1 MYNLLERNKTNEIHD
16 NKNLDSHSY
25 ILIKNKNNYISSIK
39 DEDNKLI
46 VESKN
51 GIKDESN
58 NNFYESN
65 VIFNMT
71 ENVLNHTP
79 TNEEKKSQ
87 KLSESLPAE
96 ELFIKQKDKIKHYK
110 EILEKEKKNVYKND
124 NSFNKDN
131 EQKEIINE
139 NKKNIS
145 LEDFNF
151 FEITSFIHN
160 RDSKFKENRIPVF
173 KTNNWKRLNEPKFNF
188 DLKNI
193 ALRVI
198 QDIDYG
204 KKMAKISIDFTLKEE
219 SELWIFTR
227 CFMKNESVNININ
240 NTSFNNDAD
249 KIFNKYSSVI
259 KIIKKRK
266 KRDSNKSFITFG
278 TFCENM
284 KHSKQVS
291 YKSFLKRQLVNFN
304 EAIYQQTEN
313 ENDSCDYKLY
323 LTDKGDDCIDAK
335 VSINSDNKFNQII
348 AKFFLPTNNKSKI
361 LFCGEG
367 DGVIIK
373 DLNISH
379 FDKNEELEEGFET
392 LFSFEQKSCNC
403 CSII

>member
-1 MYNLLERNKTNEIHD
+1 MYNILERNKTNENHE
-16 NKNLDSHSY
+16 NKNLDNHSY
-25 ILIKNKNNYISSIK
+25 ILIKNKNYISSIK
-39 DEDNKLI
+39 DDDNKI
-46 VESKN
+46 IIGSKN

-71 ENVLNHTP
+71 ENVLNHAP
-79 TNEEKKSQ
+79 SNEEKKSQ
-87 KLSESLPAE
+87 KLSESIPAE

-110 EILEKEKKNVYKND
+110 DMLEKEKQNVYKNEISLNND
-124 NSFNKDN
+124 NF
-131 EQKEIINE
+131 EQKEIVNE

-145 LEDFNF
+145 LEDFYL

-173 KTNNWKRLNEPKFNF
+173 KANNWKRLKEPKFNF

-193 ALRVI
+193 ALRTI
-198 QDIDYG
+198 NDIDYD
-204 KKMAKISIDFTLKEE
+204 KKMVKININFTLKEE

-227 CFMKNESVNININ
+227 CFMKSDTINININ
-240 NTSFNNDAD
+240 NTSFNNDID

-259 KIIKKRK
+259 KIIK

-284 KHSKQVS
+284 KNSNKVS
-291 YKSFLKRQLVNFN
+291 YKSFLKRQLVNFT
-304 EAIYQQTEN
+304 EAVYQIREN
-313 ENDSCDYKLY
+313 ESDSCDFNLY
-323 LTDKGDDCIDAK
+323 IIDKGDDCIDAK
-335 VSINSDNKFNQII
+335 VSINSDNKFNQVI
-348 AKFFLPTNNKSKI
+348 AKFYLPTNNKSKL

-367 DGVIIK
+367 DCIIIK
-373 DLNISH
+373 DLNINYL
-379 FDKNEELEEGFET
+379 DKNEQLEEEFET

-403 CSII
+403 CFVI

>member
-1 MYNLLERNKTNEIHD
+1 MYNLLERNKTNENHD
-16 NKNLDSHSY
+16 NKNVDSHSY

-96 ELFIKQKDKIKHYK
+96 ELFIKQKDKIKQYK

-124 NSFNKDN
+124 NSFNNDN
-131 EQKEIINE
+131 EQKEIVNE

-151 FEITSFIHN
+151 FEITSFIYN
-160 RDSKFKENRIPVF
+160 RDSKIKENRIPVF
-173 KTNNWKRLNEPKFNF
+173 KANNWKRLNEPKYNF

-193 ALRVI
+193 ALRTSH
-198 QDIDYG
+198 DIDYR
-204 KKMAKISIDFTLKEE
+204 KKMAKITIDFTLKEE

-240 NTSFNNDAD
+240 NSSFNNDID
-249 KIFNKYSSVI
+249 KIFNKYTSVI
-259 KIIKKRK
+259 KIIKKR
-266 KRDSNKSFITFG
+266 DSNKSLITFG

-284 KHSKQVS
+284 KQVS

-304 EAIYQQTEN
+304 EVAIYQQTEN
-313 ENDSCDYKLY
+313 ENDSCDFKLY
-323 LTDKGDDCIDAK
+323 ITDKGDDCIDAK
-335 VSINSDNKFNQII
+335 VSMNSDNKYNQII
-348 AKFFLPTNNKSKI
+348 AKFFLPTDNKSKI

-379 FDKNEELEEGFET
+379 LDKNEELEEGFET

-403 CSII
+403 CNII

>member
-151 FEITSFIHN
+151 
-160 RDSKFKENRIPVF
+160 
-173 KTNNWKRLNEPKFNF
+173 
-188 DLKNI
+188 LK
-193 ALRVI
+193 
-198 QDIDYG
+198 
-204 KKMAKISIDFTLKEE
+204 KIEF
-219 SELWIFTR
+219 
-227 CFMKNESVNININ
+227 
-240 NTSFNNDAD
+240 
-249 KIFNKYSSVI
+249 
-259 KIIKKRK
+259 
-266 KRDSNKSFITFG
+266 
-278 TFCENM
+278 
-284 KHSKQVS
+284 
-291 YKSFLKRQLVNFN
+291 
-304 EAIYQQTEN
+304 
-313 ENDSCDYKLY
+313 LY
-323 LTDKGDDCIDAK
+323 LK
-335 VSINSDNKFNQII
+335 QII
-348 AKFFLPTNNKSKI
+348 
-361 LFCGEG
+361 G
-367 DGVIIK
+367 K
-373 DLNISH
+373 D
-379 FDKNEELEEGFET
+379 
-392 LFSFEQKSCNC
+392 
-403 CSII
+403 

>member
-1 MYNLLERNKTNEIHD
+1 MYNILERNKTNENHE
-16 NKNLDSHSY
+16 NKNLDNHSY
-25 ILIKNKNNYISSIK
+25 ILIKNKNYISSIK
-39 DEDNKLI
+39 DDDNKI
-46 VESKN
+46 IIGSKN

-71 ENVLNHTP
+71 ENVLNHAP
-79 TNEEKKSQ
+79 SNEEKKSQ
-87 KLSESLPAE
+87 KLSESIPAE

-110 EILEKEKKNVYKND
+110 DMLEKEKQNVYKNE
-124 NSFNKDN
+124 NSLNNDTF
-131 EQKEIINE
+131 EQKEIVNE

-145 LEDFNF
+145 LEDFYL

-173 KTNNWKRLNEPKFNF
+173 KANNWKRLKEPKFNF

-193 ALRVI
+193 ALRTI
-198 QDIDYG
+198 NDIDYD
-204 KKMAKISIDFTLKEE
+204 KKMVKININFTLKEE

-227 CFMKNESVNININ
+227 CFMKSDTINININ
-240 NTSFNNDAD
+240 NTSFNNDID

-259 KIIKKRK
+259 KIIK

-284 KHSKQVS
+284 KNSNKVS
-291 YKSFLKRQLVNFN
+291 YKSFLKRQLVNFT
-304 EAIYQQTEN
+304 EAVYQIREN
-313 ENDSCDYKLY
+313 EGDSCDFNLY
-323 LTDKGDDCIDAK
+323 IIDKGDDCIDAK
-335 VSINSDNKFNQII
+335 VSINSDNKFNQVI
-348 AKFFLPTNNKSKI
+348 AKFYLPTNNKSKL

-367 DGVIIK
+367 DCIIIK
-373 DLNISH
+373 DLNINYL
-379 FDKNEELEEGFET
+379 DKNEQLEEEFET

-403 CSII
+403 CFVI

>member
-1 MYNLLERNKTNEIHD
+1 MYNVLERNKTNENHE
-16 NKNLDSHSY
+16 NKNLDNHSY
-25 ILIKNKNNYISSIK
+25 ILIKNKNYISSIK
-39 DEDNKLI
+39 DDDNKI
-46 VESKN
+46 IIGSKN

-71 ENVLNHTP
+71 ENVLNHAP
-79 TNEEKKSQ
+79 SNEEKKSQ
-87 KLSESLPAE
+87 KLSESIPAE

-110 EILEKEKKNVYKND
+110 DMLEKEKQNVYKNEHSLNND
-124 NSFNKDN
+124 TF
-131 EQKEIINE
+131 EQKEIVNE

-145 LEDFNF
+145 LEDFYL

-173 KTNNWKRLNEPKFNF
+173 KANNWKRLKEPKFNF

-193 ALRVI
+193 ALRTI
-198 QDIDYG
+198 NDIDYD
-204 KKMAKISIDFTLKEE
+204 KKMVKININFTLKEE

-227 CFMKNESVNININ
+227 CFMKSDTINININ
-240 NTSFNNDAD
+240 NTSFNNDID

-259 KIIKKRK
+259 KIIK

-284 KHSKQVS
+284 KNSNKVS
-291 YKSFLKRQLVNFN
+291 YKSFLKRQLVNFK
-304 EAIYQQTEN
+304 EAVYQITEN
-313 ENDSCDYKLY
+313 ESDSCDFNLY
-323 LTDKGDDCIDAK
+323 IIDKGDDCIDAK
-335 VSINSDNKFNQII
+335 VSINSDNKFNQVI
-348 AKFFLPTNNKSKI
+348 AKFYLPTNNKSKL

-367 DGVIIK
+367 DCIIIK
-373 DLNISH
+373 DLNINYL
-379 FDKNEELEEGFET
+379 DKNEQLEEEFET

-403 CSII
+403 CFVI

>member
-39 DEDNKLI
+39 DDDNKLVI
-46 VESKN
+46 GSKN

-131 EQKEIINE
+131 EQKEIVNE
-139 NKKNIS
+139 NKKSIS
-145 LEDFNF
+145 LKDFNF

-160 RDSKFKENRIPVF
+160 RDSIYKENRIPVF
-173 KTNNWKRLNEPKFNF
+173 KTNNWKRLNEPKYNF

-193 ALRVI
+193 ALRTSH
-198 QDIDYG
+198 DIDYG

-240 NTSFNNDAD
+240 NTSFNNDIE
-249 KIFNKYSSVI
+249 KIFNKYTSVI
-259 KIIKKRK
+259 KIIK

-304 EAIYQQTEN
+304 EAAIYQQIEN
-313 ENDSCDYKLY
+313 ENDSCDFKLY
-323 LTDKGDDCIDAK
+323 IIDKGDDCIDAK

-348 AKFFLPTNNKSKI
+348 AKFFLPTDKKSKI

-373 DLNISH
+373 DLNISNL
-379 FDKNEELEEGFET
+379 DKNEELEEGFET

>member
-1 MYNLLERNKTNEIHD
+1 M
-16 NKNLDSHSY
+16 
-25 ILIKNKNNYISSIK
+25 
-39 DEDNKLI
+39 
-46 VESKN
+46 
-51 GIKDESN
+51 
-58 NNFYESN
+58 
-65 VIFNMT
+65 
-71 ENVLNHTP
+71 
-79 TNEEKKSQ
+79 
-87 KLSESLPAE
+87 
-96 ELFIKQKDKIKHYK
+96 
-110 EILEKEKKNVYKND
+110 
-124 NSFNKDN
+124 
-131 EQKEIINE
+131 
-139 NKKNIS
+139 
-145 LEDFNF
+145 
-151 FEITSFIHN
+151 
-160 RDSKFKENRIPVF
+160 
-173 KTNNWKRLNEPKFNF
+173 
-188 DLKNI
+188 KNI

-204 KKMAKISIDFTLKEE
+204 KKMAKISINFTLKEE

-240 NTSFNNDAD
+240 NTSFNNDSD

-259 KIIKKRK
+259 KIIK

-291 YKSFLKRQLVNFN
+291 YKSFLKRQLVNFNEAIYQQTENENDSLKQFNTHNKIISNQFWLWFNNVVNFN

>member
-1 MYNLLERNKTNEIHD
+1 M
-16 NKNLDSHSY
+16 
-25 ILIKNKNNYISSIK
+25 
-39 DEDNKLI
+39 
-46 VESKN
+46 
-51 GIKDESN
+51 
-58 NNFYESN
+58 
-65 VIFNMT
+65 
-71 ENVLNHTP
+71 
-79 TNEEKKSQ
+79 
-87 KLSESLPAE
+87 
-96 ELFIKQKDKIKHYK
+96 
-110 EILEKEKKNVYKND
+110 
-124 NSFNKDN
+124 
-131 EQKEIINE
+131 
-139 NKKNIS
+139 
-145 LEDFNF
+145 
-151 FEITSFIHN
+151 
-160 RDSKFKENRIPVF
+160 
-173 KTNNWKRLNEPKFNF
+173 
-188 DLKNI
+188 KNI

-259 KIIKKRK
+259 KIIKKR
-266 KRDSNKSFITFG
+266 DSNKSFITFG
-278 TFCENM
+278 TFCEN
-284 KHSKQVS
+284 
-291 YKSFLKRQLVNFN
+291 RQLVNFN

-313 ENDSCDYKLY
+313 DIDQCDFKLY
-323 LTDKGDDCIDAK
+323 ITDKGDDSIDAK

-379 FDKNEELEEGFET
+379 LDKNEELEEGFET

-403 CSII
+403 CCII

>member
-1 MYNLLERNKTNEIHD
+1 MYNILERNKTNENHE
-16 NKNLDSHSY
+16 NKNLDNHSY
-25 ILIKNKNNYISSIK
+25 ILIKNKNYISSIK
-39 DEDNKLI
+39 DDDNKI
-46 VESKN
+46 IIGSKN

-71 ENVLNHTP
+71 ENVLNHAP
-79 TNEEKKSQ
+79 SNEEKKSQ
-87 KLSESLPAE
+87 KLSESIPAE

-110 EILEKEKKNVYKND
+110 DMLEKEKQNVYKNEISLNND
-124 NSFNKDN
+124 NF
-131 EQKEIINE
+131 EQKEIVNE

-145 LEDFNF
+145 LEDFYL

-173 KTNNWKRLNEPKFNF
+173 KANNWKRLKEPKFNF

-193 ALRVI
+193 ALRTI
-198 QDIDYG
+198 NDIDYD
-204 KKMAKISIDFTLKEE
+204 KKMIKININFTLKEE

-227 CFMKNESVNININ
+227 CFMKSDTINININ
-240 NTSFNNDAD
+240 NTSFNNDID

-259 KIIKKRK
+259 KIIK

-284 KHSKQVS
+284 KNSNKVS
-291 YKSFLKRQLVNFN
+291 YKSFLKRQLVNFT
-304 EAIYQQTEN
+304 EAVYQIREN
-313 ENDSCDYKLY
+313 ESDSCDFNLY
-323 LTDKGDDCIDAK
+323 IIDKGDDCIDAK
-335 VSINSDNKFNQII
+335 VSINSDNKFNQVI
-348 AKFFLPTNNKSKI
+348 AKFYLPTNNKSKL

-367 DGVIIK
+367 DCIIIK
-373 DLNISH
+373 DLNINYL
-379 FDKNEELEEGFET
+379 DKNEQLEEEFET

-403 CSII
+403 CFVI

>member
-16 NKNLDSHSY
+16 NKNLDNHSY

-173 KTNNWKRLNEPKFNF
+173 KTNNWKRLNEPKYNF

-219 SELWIFTR
+219 SGIS
-227 CFMKNESVNININ
+227 KH
-240 NTSFNNDAD
+240 
-249 KIFNKYSSVI
+249 KY
-259 KIIKKRK
+259 
-266 KRDSNKSFITFG
+266 
-278 TFCENM
+278 
-284 KHSKQVS
+284 
-291 YKSFLKRQLVNFN
+291 
-304 EAIYQQTEN
+304 
-313 ENDSCDYKLY
+313 
-323 LTDKGDDCIDAK
+323 
-335 VSINSDNKFNQII
+335 
-348 AKFFLPTNNKSKI
+348 
-361 LFCGEG
+361 
-367 DGVIIK
+367 
-373 DLNISH
+373 
-379 FDKNEELEEGFET
+379 
-392 LFSFEQKSCNC
+392 
-403 CSII
+403 

>member
-124 NSFNKDN
+124 NSFNNDN

-151 FEITSFIHN
+151 FEIISFIHN

-193 ALRVI
+193 ALRV
-198 QDIDYG
+198 
-204 KKMAKISIDFTLKEE
+204 
-219 SELWIFTR
+219 WIFTR

-240 NTSFNNDAD
+240 NTSFKNDAD

-259 KIIKKRK
+259 KIIK

>member
-16 NKNLDSHSY
+16 NKNLDSHSF

-39 DEDNKLI
+39 DDDNKLVI
-46 VESKN
+46 GSKN

-124 NSFNKDN
+124 NIFNKDN
-131 EQKEIINE
+131 EQKEIVNE
-139 NKKNIS
+139 NKKSIS
-145 LEDFNF
+145 LKDFNF

-160 RDSKFKENRIPVF
+160 RDSIYKENRIPVF
-173 KTNNWKRLNEPKFNF
+173 KTNNWKRLNEPKYNF

-193 ALRVI
+193 ALRTSH
-198 QDIDYG
+198 DIDYG
-204 KKMAKISIDFTLKEE
+204 KKMVKISIDFTLKEE

-240 NTSFNNDAD
+240 HTSFNNDIE

-259 KIIKKRK
+259 KIIK

-304 EAIYQQTEN
+304 EAAIYQQIEN
-313 ENDSCDYKLY
+313 ENDSCDFKLY
-323 LTDKGDDCIDAK
+323 IIDKGDDCIDAK

-348 AKFFLPTNNKSKI
+348 AKFFLPTDKKSKI

-373 DLNISH
+373 DLNISNL
-379 FDKNEELEEGFET
+379 DKNEELEEGFET